1 MSAIRS
7 FVTVKPF
14 KSTTAV
20 GTNMNGLR
28 KSVNRLG
35 MTTEGIGKSIEQMSI
50 ITQFQ
55 KDYLMDEVKEE
66 NKYNAEQDKK
76 KKLIASRLKIQKKR
90 EKQRVKRDMSE
101 DIAEKVN
108 EGKEITKQEENKK
121 RELGPFMKIMNSI
134 GGFFSS
140 IFGAFVLFGGLSW
153 MQKNGEAIKTVF
165 KIVASLVKF
174 AYKITRMGVGFIGD
188 GLTRMFGDYSDLNE
202 GKINRTFRF
211 FKGALQLLTGL
222 AVLRSAQYIIM
233 PWKLFSDVGKL
244 TNIFSEAKQVEQGTQ
259 QAQARVKDGYYDKKT
274 NRFYTKQEYETMR
287 KAARKQPGGIKAFN
301 DRVRPTSKISGAK
314 MGASRRIGNAFKGI
328 KGRIPGGGATM
339 LAGATSA
346 VGGLARAF
354 GGDRPGE
361 AAGTAVG
368 AGVGKAVG
376 GIAGAAAGAA
386 FLPFLGP
393 FGPMIGA
400 AIGDF
405 LGDFI
410 GSKIGPIIQPIFEP
424 IARTFNMMKEVFLAP
439 LMPLIEPMKELIG
452 TFFKALGN
460 IVGTIMKAITPIM
473 KFVGLVLGGAIK
485 TIFKVLSF
493 TFNLI
498 KNIVAFTLNPIGF
511 AWDVIRRKDPGRDIE
526 LDQVANAKGADKKPD
541 LEQFDKGGKFTKPE
555 RISGDVDKKKVIK
568 PKIIRQR
575 PNIEQPAQM
584 AAGGVIQAAGGMDFM
599 PPNIALMLKATDMV
613 GISLQNAIVGGI
625 NMFGVFSPPVKR
637 VLGPEMQQVSQA
649 FGRGVGSS
657 GAAASGVR
665 ALPTPQVDTMREERQ
680 KPRSSLGTTFSMIAK
695 GRYSMIGILKD
706 GIKKLEERQNRV
718 GVVGSQETDASAEM
732 RGGSGTTG
740 GGGYGGGQTPVTPGN
755 TSTAGGKW
763 TPLLE
768 LIAAKEAVNGSYDSI
783 YPSTTKQK
791 YSGGKPLTEMTIQEA
806 DDWQGQ
812 TYRARGSSA
821 AGRYQFMYIKNMAMR
836 YANLSPD
843 DMFNEENQD
852 KMAIGLIEQ
861 KAGGGISW
869 KMAKEN
875 PDEAMKRLAM
885 EWASFPVPYDMQG
898 AHRYVTAGQSYY
910 AGDGMNAAGVGVSAV
925 KELLAQMDGGGEF
938 DENGRPKHPALLR
951 RMAQSKVLDMV
962 QGIKDRLREFADGGE
977 LAKLGD
983 GTRLVSVGRGLCTTG
998 VILTAEAN
1006 RASIGKP
1013 HVATGNDR
1021 NNPRGL
1027 MAQAV
1032 GEHGYASIEGLGK
1045 KKLITSPYGNVNVN
1059 VMNFKEW
1066 TAAVKGKKIPSGALI
1081 FSTRHNDW
1089 NNDAS
1094 SSGND
1099 SAIAKNGGASLWSGH
1114 WQTEVGGVGAVYGTG
1129 TRGIVALTHPG
1140 GNKSGYT
1147 GKGGSASGL
1156 KPGSASTT
1164 DGSAGTGGG
1173 STETATQVNQP
1184 VTTAT
1189 IKDLMTKIANIF
1201 RKVKRKKEPK
1211 PQQTV
1216 TDAIDNYQQI
1226 ENNNEKDQE
1235 AMREGAQ
1242 IEEELKQGDMTPTV
1256 VPLATPVPINSG
1268 GSGGGGSPQQ
1278 IIMPLT
1284 PGILRR

>member
-76 KKLIASRLKIQKKR
+76 KKLIASRLKVQKKR

-153 MQKNGEAIKTVF
+153 MQQNGEAIKTVF

-233 PWKLFSDVGKL
+233 PWKLFSDVGRL
-244 TNIFSEAKQVEQGTQ
+244 TNIFGEAKQVEQGTQ

-314 MGASRRIGNAFKGI
+314 MGASRRMGNAFKGI

-452 TFFKALGN
+452 TFFRALGN

-555 RISGDVDKKKVIK
+555 TISGDVDKKKVIK

-706 GIKKLEERQNRV
+706 GIKKLEERKNRV
-718 GVVGSQETDASAEM
+718 GGGGGQETDASTEM

-740 GGGYGGGQTPVTPGN
+740 GGGTTSVQNIPGGFDEKF
-755 TSTAGGKW
+755 AA
-763 TPLLE
+763 LL
-768 LIAAKEAVNGSYDSI
+768 GSYEGLRTEAYADPAHGWKI
-783 YPSTTKQK
+783 PTIGIGATYYPA
-791 YSGGKPLTEMTIQEA
+791 GFRLEGKVKKGDTITEEEA
-806 DDWQGQ
+806 YW
-812 TYRARGSSA
+812 
-821 AGRYQFMYIKNMAMR
+821 IK
-836 YANLSPD
+836 S
-843 DMFNEENQD
+843 
-852 KMAIGLIEQ
+852 KHIIEHR
-861 KAGGGISW
+861 
-869 KMAKEN
+869 
-875 PDEAMKRLAM
+875 KRL
-885 EWASFPVPYDMQG
+885 VD
-898 AHRYVTAGQSYY
+898 
-910 AGDGMNAAGVGVSAV
+910 
-925 KELLAQMDGGGEF
+925 
-938 DENGRPKHPALLR
+938 
-951 RMAQSKVLDMV
+951 
-962 QGIKDRLREFADGGE
+962 
-977 LAKLGD
+977 
-983 GTRLVSVGRGLCTTG
+983 
-998 VILTAEAN
+998 
-1006 RASIGKP
+1006 
-1013 HVATGNDR
+1013 
-1021 NNPRGL
+1021 
-1027 MAQAV
+1027 
-1032 GEHGYASIEGLGK
+1032 
-1045 KKLITSPYGNVNVN
+1045 
-1059 VMNFKEW
+1059 
-1066 TAAVKGKKIPSGALI
+1066 
-1081 FSTRHNDW
+1081 
-1089 NNDAS
+1089 
-1094 SSGND
+1094 
-1099 SAIAKNGGASLWSGH
+1099 
-1114 WQTEVGGVGAVYGTG
+1114 EVGGVYNNAPNRVKAALESVVFNYGSLSGAGIK
-1129 TRGIVALTHPG
+1129 GIVQEAL
-1140 GNKSGYT
+1140 KSGDYGPVIAAYRNKLSRHNGGINDWRRNDEAGVMES
-1147 GKGGSASGL
+1147 GKSKRAGIQFAAAGGETKVDPKDPEYKEKFSGDGRNKIFPELAMGGKAIIEGAKKIIGSKKNVSDMCAWTTRLALAKAGHSYAEKRTKKGDLDTPRGTAYSGRNYAASFG
-1156 KPGSASTT
+1156 GT
-1164 DGSAGTGGG
+1164 DMGTVIRKRSQIKMGDVILWKADRDLGG
-1173 STETATQVNQP
+1173 STNKGAITHVGIAADDGLKNQYDHNPRRGWHYRPHWGRSGGTSWFAGIRLGGELGESFTGDTGSAVSDTGEDRSGGGGTETASQANEP

-1216 TDAIDNYQQI
+1216 TDAIDNYQRV